1 MKVTTKEVQKVA
13 QILDYIIYEYK
24 KQSPKKK
31 RDWRTYEQRLTERI
45 RIAVRELEPLI
56 EEAIST
62 LMSKKGEE
70 RQKA

>member
-13 QILDYIIYEYK
+13 QILDDIIDEYK
-24 KQSPKKK
+24 KQSPQKKTGLE
-31 RDWRTYEQRLTERI
+31 TYEQRLTERI
-45 RIAVRELEPLI
+45 RTAVRELEPLI

-62 LMSKKGEE
+62 FMSKKGEE